1 MPPAGGN
8 FSATLPE
15 GERAESGSAMCQTP
29 SQRDCTKALQ
39 TILSQAV
46 AAENEFDNVAKT
58 RSQKNDASHSKVFLH
73 AQSIKY
79 RVR

>member
-15 GERAESGSAMCQTP
+15 GEGAGSGSAILPNPITA
-29 SQRDCTKALQ
+29 DCTKALQ

-46 AAENEFDNVAKT
+46 AAEK
-58 RSQKNDASHSKVFLH
+58 
-73 AQSIKY
+73 
-79 RVR
+79 RV